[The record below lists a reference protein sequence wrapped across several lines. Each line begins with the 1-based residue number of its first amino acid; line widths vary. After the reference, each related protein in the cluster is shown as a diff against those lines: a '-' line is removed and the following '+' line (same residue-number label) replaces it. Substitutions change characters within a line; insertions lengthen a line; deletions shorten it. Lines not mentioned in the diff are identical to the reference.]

1 MYGTAA
7 KTHLSELDRVKI
19 LLVDENASHLH
30 FLVDCL
36 RNNDRLLLSAASGEQ
51 ALQLLRENPDIAL
64 VLLAAQMQDMD
75 GYTTA
80 SKMRD
85 IVTGTQLPIIF
96 MASGEDID
104 DQHIFKGYDSGAVD
118 YLIQPININI
128 LMNKVEVFIRLYY
141 QSYLLRETNQ
151 CLEQKI
157 SEHQQTAEELQRY
170 REHLEAE
177 VARRTLALQQ
187 ANQNLQHEIE
197 EHLETERALMAAE
210 KRYRSIFENTLEGI
224 FQTTPDGHYLNA
236 NPSLVNIY
244 GYSCTLELMQSLNDI
259 GLQLYIQ
266 EGRREEFLKI
276 MEVNGFVTD
285 FESQVKRKDGKI
297 IWISENARAV
307 KDSYGNVLYFEGT
320 VEDISERKKA
330 EEELQQ
336 INEAYRRF
344 VPHDFLRLL
353 NKESIVEVNLND
365 YVQREMSILFC
376 DIRSFTMMSERMT
389 PQQTFEFINSYLSV
403 MGPVVRD
410 HHGFIDKYIG
420 DSIMAL
426 FDKTPDDAVQAAI
439 VMVQALAPYNAYRG
453 ALAERHEPIKIGIG
467 INTGLM
473 MLGTIGEYHRMEGTV
488 ISDAVNVASRIEA
501 LTKTYGVPLLISE
514 TTFQK
519 MQNPSQYAIRFID
532 RVKVKGK
539 STEVVIHEV
548 FQADEPEVR
557 EGKLATRDDFE
568 QACLLYHQGLFI
580 EADEIFNACLA
591 VNPQDSVAQV
601 YKKRCMA
608 MRGTVDHFL

>member
-1 MYGTAA
+1 MYGTPA
-7 KTHLSELDRVKI
+7 KPNLPELDKVKI
-19 LLVDENASHLH
+19 LLVDENASHLN

-36 RNNDRLLLSAASGEQ
+36 RNNDRMLLAAASGEE
-51 ALQLLRENPDIAL
+51 ALQLLCENPDIAL
-64 VLLAAQMQDMD
+64 VLLAAQMQGMD

-85 IVTGTQLPIIF
+85 MVTGTELPIIF

-128 LMNKVEVFIRLYY
+128 LMNKVAVFIRLYY

-157 SEHQQTAEELQRY
+157 SEHQQTAEELQDY

-177 VARRTLALQQ
+177 VERRTQALQQ
-187 ANQNLQHEIE
+187 ANQNLQNEIE
-197 EHLETERALMAAE
+197 EHLETECALMAAE

-276 MEVNGFVTD
+276 MERQGYVTD

-307 KDSYGNVLYFEGT
+307 KDNYGNVLYFEGT

-467 INTGLM
+467 VNTGLM

-519 MQNPSQYAIRFID
+519 MHNPSQYAIRFID

-580 EADEIFNACLA
+580 EADEIFNTCLA
-591 VNPQDSVAQV
+591 INPQDSVAQV

>member
-1 MYGTAA
+1 MYGTSA
-7 KTHLSELDRVKI
+7 KTLLPALEKVKI
-19 LLVDENASHLH
+19 LLVDENANHLN
-30 FLVDCL
+30 FLESCL
-36 RNNDRLLLSAASGEQ
+36 RNNDRMLLTATSGVE
-51 ALQLLRENPDIAL
+51 ALRVLQVNTDIAL
-64 VLLAAQMQDMD
+64 VLLAAHMEGLD

-80 SKMRD
+80 RKMRVLMKD
-85 IVTGTQLPIIF
+85 SQLPIIF
-96 MASGEDID
+96 MASGEDTD

-128 LMNKVEVFIRLYY
+128 LMNKVDVFIRLYY
-141 QSYLLRETNQ
+141 QSHLLRETNQ
-151 CLEQKI
+151 QLEQKI
-157 SEHQQTAEELQRY
+157 NEHQNTAEELQLY

-177 VARRTLALQQ
+177 VERRTLALQH
-187 ANQNLQHEIE
+187 ANQDLQHEIE
-197 EHLETERALMAAE
+197 EHLETERAMMEAE

-236 NPSLVNIY
+236 NPSLVKIY

-259 GLQLYIQ
+259 GSQLYIQ
-266 EGRREEFLKI
+266 DGRREEFLEI
-276 MEVNGFVTD
+276 MERQGYVAD
-285 FESQVKRKDGKI
+285 FESQVKRKDGVI

-307 KDSYGNVLYFEGT
+307 KDEEGKVIYFEGT

-330 EEELQQ
+330 EYELQQ

-353 NKESIVEVNLND
+353 NKKSIVEVNLND

-376 DIRSFTMMSERMT
+376 DIRSFTMISERMT
-389 PQQTFEFINSYLSV
+389 PKQTFEFINSYLSV

-439 VMVQALAPYNAYRG
+439 VMLQALAPYNAYRS

-501 LTKTYGVPLLISE
+501 LTKTYGVSLLISE

-519 MQNPSQYAIRFID
+519 MQNPNQYAIRFID

-548 FQADEPEVR
+548 FQADAPEVR

-568 QACLLYHQGLFI
+568 QACSLYHQGLFI
-580 EADEIFNACLA
+580 EAEDIFNACLA
-591 VNPQDSVAQV
+591 INPHDSVAQV

>member
-1 MYGTAA
+1 MYGTPA
-7 KTHLSELDRVKI
+7 KTHLPELDKVKI
-19 LLVDENASHLH
+19 LLVDENASHLN
-30 FLVDCL
+30 FLVGCL
-36 RNNDRLLLSAASGEQ
+36 RNNDRVLLAAASGEQ

-64 VLLAAQMQDMD
+64 VLLAAQMQGMD

-85 IVTGTQLPIIF
+85 MVTGTELPIIF
-96 MASGEDID
+96 MASGEDTD

-128 LMNKVEVFIRLYY
+128 LMNKVAVFIRLYY

-157 SEHQQTAEELQRY
+157 SEHQQTAEELHGY

-177 VARRTLALQQ
+177 VERRTLALQH
-187 ANQNLQHEIE
+187 ANQNLQDEIE
-197 EHLETERALMAAE
+197 EHLETERALMEAE

-276 MEVNGFVTD
+276 MDRQGYVAD

-307 KDSYGNVLYFEGT
+307 KGEDGNVLYFEGT

-330 EEELQQ
+330 EVELQQ

-353 NKESIVEVNLND
+353 NKKSIVEVNLND

-519 MQNPSQYAIRFID
+519 MHNPSQYAIRFID

-557 EGKLATRDDFE
+557 EGKLATRDEFE